1 MCACVHG
8 THLLHEMCMLAGIG
22 EIQLQNL
29 LALHAKLSHCSMHK
43 CAIML
48 GLKIRHHH
56 MIRLYCKYCA
66 MGRMKSAPIGDS
78 LPPPKRVLFR
88 VYMDGTGPYV
98 EAYKTK
104 FKYAM
109 QLFDQFTEFTESLHD
124 VLRSSLIERAQAW
137 LINAAQRHYPYCTVE
152 LRCDGLHEQAAAS
165 FRAWCV
171 TQHIDLHIE

>member
-1 MCACVHG
+1 MEMCACVHG

-29 LALHAKLSHCSMHK
+29 LALHAKLGHCSMHK

-48 GLKIRHHH
+48 GLRIKHHH

-109 QLFDQFTEFTESLHD
+109 
-124 VLRSSLIERAQAW
+124 
-137 LINAAQRHYPYCTVE
+137 
-152 LRCDGLHEQAAAS
+152 
-165 FRAWCV
+165 
-171 TQHIDLHIE
+171 